1 MKYEIINS
9 EFLNEKEYIFN
20 LENGLKIIVV
30 PKKGFSKT
38 AAMFAV
44 NFGSTVNTFK
54 TKGEKDFTKIPD
66 GVAHFLEHKLFESE
80 EGDAFSMYAKT
91 GASANAYTSFNV
103 TNYYFSCTDKLKENL
118 KILINLM
125 QTPYFTKENVDKEQG
140 IIGQEINMYL
150 DNPGW
155 RVYFNMLEAM
165 YVENP
170 VRCDIAGSVESI
182 AKITPELLYDCYN
195 RFYNPENMVLS
206 ICGDVDPVEIAEYA
220 SSLIT
225 GLGNIKDTEV
235 LGVSEPQ
242 NVLKNKVTQPLSV
255 SMPLFNIGFKDTPP
269 KKGKDI
275 IRKEIIGRMALDLVF
290 GKSGKFFDE
299 NYNSGLINDSYDIEY
314 ECEPNFCHSM
324 IAGESENP
332 DLVLEN
338 VLKYADEIRKKG
350 FSDEEI
356 KCQINI
362 EKSIFIKDFNSVEGT
377 ARNIMEAYFG
387 NYNIFDYL
395 EIADTITKDDIL
407 KQLETFTKDNA
418 VLSVIE
424 VK

>member
-9 EFLNEKEYIFN
+9 EFLNEKEYIFS
-20 LENGLKIIVV
+20 LENGLKIVVV
-30 PKKGFSKT
+30 PKKGFSRT
-38 AAMFAV
+38 CAMFAV

-54 TKGEKDFTKIPD
+54 TKGEKEFLKIPD

-125 QTPYFTKENVDKEQG
+125 QTPYFTKENVEKEQG

-170 VRCDIAGSVESI
+170 VRVDIAGSVESI
-182 AKITPELLYDCYN
+182 SEITPELLYDCYN
-195 RFYNPENMVLS
+195 KFYNPENMVLS

-220 SSLIT
+220 ASLIT
-225 GLGNIKDTEV
+225 GLGKDKDTEV
-235 LGVSEPQ
+235 FKVKEPKEV
-242 NVLKNKVTQPLSV
+242 NNNKTTQALSV

-269 KKGKDI
+269 SSGKDLI
-275 IRKEIIGRMALDLVF
+275 KKEIIGRMALDIVF
-290 GKSGKFFDE
+290 GKSSEFFDKS
-299 NYNSGLINDSYDIEY
+299 YNDGLINDSYDIDY
-314 ECEPNFCHSM
+314 ECEANFCHSM

-332 DLVLEN
+332 DLVLEK
-338 VLKYADEIRKKG
+338 VLRCAEETRKTG
-350 FSDEEI
+350 ISDDVI

-362 EKSIFIKDFNSVEGT
+362 EKSIFIKGFNSVDTT

-387 NYNIFDYL
+387 NYNMFDYI
-395 EIADTITKDDIL
+395 EIAESITKEDVL
-407 KQLETFTKDNA
+407 NQLETYTKENA